1 MLFAG
6 DVLTDV
12 SIWAG
17 QTLYTAHKLVL
28 ALSSSYFKLVLT
40 GVAREGR
47 LPVIFLK
54 DVSSKDFERLLS
66 YMYHGEVS
74 VPQSDLLSLIGAA
87 RSLGIRGLAE
97 ELQDNE
103 HKQTGEPQSHSQSD
117 SHSSGSLPDKEIKD
131 NRERE
136 RERDRGLKREGEDTM
151 SSSAGSTGTKKMKQ
165 QGFPALQHKLGGQ
178 KIWPRQEE
186 TKTDREQ
193 AGKTVRRRVSDAAAS
208 LVIGLSLS
216 LSATS

>member
-1 MLFAG
+1 M
-6 DVLTDV
+6 

-40 GVAREGR
+40 GVSREGR

-97 ELQDNE
+97 ELQDTE
-103 HKQTGEPQSHSQSD
+103 HKQSGDPQSHTHPQSG
-117 SHSSGSLPDKEIKD
+117 GSFADKEIKIKD

-136 RERDRGLKREGEDTM
+136 RERDRERGRERERERGLKREGEETM
-151 SSSAGSTGTKKMKQ
+151 SSSAGLTGTKRMKQ

-178 KIWPRQEE
+178 KIWARPEE
-186 TKTDREQ
+186 TNSDREQ
-193 AGKTVRRRVSDAAAS
+193 AGKTVRH
-208 LVIGLSLS
+208 L
-216 LSATS
+216 